1 MVGNNQTLLAAQA
14 FASFSLISLVTT
26 PLLTFVQS
34 IPNIRQAFGC
44 VERIQDFFQ
53 KDNLAP
59 RDAHSDISINDSGN
73 TSDEATEMSS
83 IYRDSFNRKLVKFK
97 NTSISWSKDS
107 EVVLEGLDITIHP
120 NKVTMIVGPV
130 GSGKSL
136 LLESIIGETTI
147 REGGIDKIL
156 SRAAYCP
163 QTPWIINSTIRHNIT
178 GGTDFDQKWY
188 DFSISSCALQ
198 GDLEN
203 FESGDQYKTG
213 SDGNALS
220 GGQKQ
225 RVVSHKHFKTL
236 NNFLDI
242 DNMYVLGS
250 GSCSLFETSSGS
262 S

>member
-34 IPNIRQAFGC
+34 IPNIRQASGC
-44 VERIQDFFQ
+44 VERIQEFCQ
-53 KDNLAP
+53 KDNLVP
-59 RDAHSDISINDSGN
+59 QDTGSDISIDDNGN

-83 IYRDSFNRKLVKFK
+83 MNVSSLNDQLVTFR
-97 NTSISWSKDS
+97 NVSISWSKDS
-107 EVVLEGLDITIHP
+107 VVVLEGLDLTIHP

-147 REGGIDKIL
+147 REGSIDNIL

-178 GGTDFDQKWY
+178 GGTDFEQKWY
-188 DFSISSCALQ
+188 DFTISSCALQ
-198 GDLEN
+198 EDLEN
-203 FESGDQYKTG
+203 FQAGDQYKAG
-213 SDGNALS
+213 SDGNSLS

-225 RVVSHKHFKTL
+225 RVVSH
-236 NNFLDI
+236 
-242 DNMYVLGS
+242 
-250 GSCSLFETSSGS
+250 
-262 S
+262 